1 MSGKPRKWNA
11 GVAKGKRGRREI
23 QTSEV
28 IGRKESQNGTT
39 AIDAVAEPPGSA
51 SIADP
56 PICDSLR
63 LINFS
68 WIRRFF
74 DRVLATKDHK
84 DLKEKLPAFYVIF
97 RAKKSDPSLRLSA
110 FARGINILA
119 EGILTFD

>member
-28 IGRKESQNGTT
+28 ISRKESQNGTT

-56 PICDSLR
+56 PICDFLR
-63 LINFS
+63 PI
-68 WIRRFF
+68 IRS
-74 DRVLATKDHK
+74 DRLDCSSALRDLRGEPPSPLNRLATKAHI
-84 DLKEKLPAFYVIF
+84 EHRGF
-97 RAKKSDPSLRLSA
+97 SLRSL
-110 FARGINILA
+110 
-119 EGILTFD
+119 